1 MKDKVKEWFSR
12 NKKKP
17 AAALS
22 VCVAIVMVSAIFIA
36 AWKETSYIETVDTF
50 VSVFFKGRTQTISDL
65 APEEYWDHVKK
76 ETGLTLKK
84 VEDLL
89 EEDYENNYEQ
99 MCLEYGDNFLVEY
112 EVVTEKALSAKKLKK
127 IQKVLKDEYG
137 IDKDHVTEGKK
148 LEAVMTLTGT
158 EDSNIEEINF
168 ELVKIRDDWY
178 MVDYSYTNG
187 KDEVAFARLLN

>member
-1 MKDKVKEWFSR
+1 MKEWFSR

-36 AWKETSYIETVDTF
+36 AWNETSYIETVDTF

>member
-36 AWKETSYIETVDTF
+36 AWNETSYIETVDTF